1 MAAPFFNDAEGLRP
15 IAYDS
20 WWKDVAGGARLDI
33 LALQDGIGVGHA
45 KLNDVGEW
53 FRGMS
58 EELANTGCVLWSDL
72 ETFATESN
80 GTDGAASVSRVAKQV
95 AAEGVYVERL
105 TTFAFTHYDCP
116 QQRRD
121 AEFAEWKGM
130 RRGCPATQ

>member
-1 MAAPFFNDAEGLRP
+1 VTAAPFFNDAEGLRP

-58 EELANTGCVLWSDL
+58 EELANT
-72 ETFATESN
+72 
-80 GTDGAASVSRVAKQV
+80 RVACY
-95 AAEGVYVERL
+95 GRTWRRL
-105 TTFAFTHYDCP
+105 RLRPTVRTG
-116 QQRRD
+116 RR
-121 AEFAEWKGM
+121 
-130 RRGCPATQ
+130 Q